1 MSYPFVRCLSIVTVF
16 LGLSVTS
23 QATTYNFTTIDV
35 PGASTTEAH
44 GINADGQI
52 VGDFGGRHGFL
63 YDPGAFTPFTTIDV
77 PGASTTGAHGINA
90 AGQIV
95 GFFTDASGH
104 THGFLDTGGIFATI
118 DVPDASL
125 TIAYGINDVGQIVGS
140 FQDASGH
147 VHGFLDT

>member
-44 GINADGQI
+44 GINADGLFARDNDLCPGVSATSLDKINEMSYLFVRFINI
-52 VGDFGGRHGFL
+52 VIINLHLSLTSHD
-63 YDPGAFTPFTTIDV
+63 TTYNIIDV
-77 PGASTTGAHGINA
+77 TLTGAKRPEAHGINA

-95 GFFTDASGH
+95 GTFITD
-104 THGFLDTGGIFATI
+104 
-118 DVPDASL
+118 
-125 TIAYGINDVGQIVGS
+125 
-140 FQDASGH
+140 
-147 VHGFLDT
+147 